1 MFGKNHVLCVRLPY
15 DGEPVQLDMA
25 PVPCEQPN
33 PPWLSHFRL
42 VSFFLLFILFWGV
55 QHIETTNRMGFHSDC
70 GQAGCEQWLAV
81 NWGTLCLRSEIGFLS
96 TQLTA
101 RSSTVSNSSVLTPS
115 GHILCCFLSHP
126 GPCVFLLEV
135 FTHMCPFASNTNVHV
150 HPTCPISTIPC
161 TKPTTKLASFAT
173 SAVRAQ
179 VRFDVYIIDVLA
191 P

>member
-15 DGEPVQLDMA
+15 DGEPVQLEMA

-42 VSFFLLFILFWGV
+42 VSFFCLFILFWGV

-81 NWGTLCLRSEIGFLS
+81 KSQSGSGWGTLCLRSEICFLS

-101 RSSTVSNSSVLTPS
+101 RSSTVSNISVLTLS
-115 GHILCCFLSHP
+115 GHIRCCFLSHP
-126 GPCVFLLEV
+126 GPCMFLLGV
-135 FTHMCPFASNTNVHV
+135 FMHVSICKHYESTRASNVSYFYNSLH
-150 HPTCPISTIPC
+150 
-161 TKPTTKLASFAT
+161 
-173 SAVRAQ
+173 
-179 VRFDVYIIDVLA
+179 
-191 P
+191 